1 MKDKSIV
8 DKFTLYRDHFC
19 DNIDI
24 WIKRERERESLRF
37 WGFFSPE
44 KFSHIVYSTVY
55 KRMRYK
61 EEVALYIRVYIY

>member
-1 MKDKSIV
+1 MEDKSIV

-24 WIKRERERESLRF
+24 WIKSESLRV
-37 WGFFSPE
+37 WGFEVFSPE
-44 KFSHIVYSTVY
+44 NFSHIVYSTVY

-61 EEVALYIRVYIY
+61 EEVASNIRVYIYI